1 MTGMMEQESG
11 RARTI
16 VVGAGLAGLA
26 CARVLEEAG
35 QPVLVLEAADDPGG
49 RVRTMR
55 SGGYLLDR
63 GFQVLFTAYPA
74 ARRWLD
80 YDRLAPRR
88 FDPGALIRHE
98 GRWKVL
104 SDPLRDPRAAPA
116 TLATDVVTIADK
128 LRTLAL
134 IARVAR
140 RDWDGVREIGGTD
153 RSTIDYLRRRR
164 FSQRFIDHFAR
175 PFYGGIFLERGL
187 DTSARVFAF
196 TFKMATGGDTIV
208 PAGGMGELSRQ
219 IAGGLQEGTLRTR
232 TPVRALLRENGRVVG
247 VRTDGNEVRAD
258 RVVLATDART
268 AADLTGLPL
277 PTDGVATATIYFASA
292 HPLVRAKKI
301 MLNPAA
307 EAFINNATQ
316 LSNIAPEYAPPGR
329 HLLSCS
335 VLGPRFM
342 DPPLDDDAI
351 IARCRAELATWFT
364 DAGALESLG
373 VVRIAFAQ
381 FAQPPGRHDRLP
393 GVRAAT
399 AGLYLAAEYTEDS
412 SINGALRG
420 GEAAAGAILAEGR
433 GF

>member
-1 MTGMMEQESG
+1 MMEQESG

-35 QPVLVLEAADDPGG
+35 RPVLVLEAADDPGG
-49 RVRTMR
+49 RVRTVR
-55 SGGYLLDR
+55 SGGYVLDR

-80 YDRLAPRR
+80 YDRLTPRR
-88 FDPGALIRHE
+88 FDPGALIRHG
-98 GRWKVL
+98 GRWKTL
-104 SDPLRDPRAAPA
+104 SDPLRDPLAAPA
-116 TLATDVVTIADK
+116 TLATDVVTVADK

-140 RDWDGVREIGGTD
+140 REWDGVREIGGAD
-153 RSTIDYLRRRR
+153 RPTIDYLRRRR
-164 FSQRFIDHFAR
+164 FSPRFIDHFAR

-208 PAGGMGELSRQ
+208 PAGGMGELARQ
-219 IAGGLQEGTLRTR
+219 IAGGLREGSLRTR

-247 VRTDGNEVRAD
+247 VRTDGGELRAD

-268 AADLTGLPL
+268 AAELTGLPL
-277 PTDGVATATIYFASA
+277 PTDGVATATVYFASA
-292 HPLVRAKKI
+292 HPLVRSKKI
-301 MLNPAA
+301 MLNPAPD
-307 EAFINNATQ
+307 AFINNATQ
-316 LSNIAPEYAPPGR
+316 LTNIAPEYAPPGR

-335 VLGPRFM
+335 VLAPRFM

-351 IARCRAELATWFT
+351 IAHCRAELADWFPG
-364 DAGALESLG
+364 AGGLEPLG
-373 VVRIAFAQ
+373 VVRIPFAQ
-381 FAQPPGRHDRLP
+381 FTQPPGRHDRLP
-393 GVRAAT
+393 GVRTAF
-399 AGLYLAAEYTEDS
+399 AGLYLAAEFTEDS

-433 GF
+433 GR